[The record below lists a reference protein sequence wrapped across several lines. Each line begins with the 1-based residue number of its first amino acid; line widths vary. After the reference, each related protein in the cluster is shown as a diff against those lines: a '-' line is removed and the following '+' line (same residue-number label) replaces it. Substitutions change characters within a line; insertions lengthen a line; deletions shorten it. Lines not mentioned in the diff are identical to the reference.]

1 MERMI
6 ASATELES
14 ALCDYLK
21 IYNNNIPQLAFN
33 HMTQIQALKE
43 WQKKKPELFVNRVY
57 NQAGLDN
64 SIGPIECVWLHADSV
79 NIEHGQ

>member
-1 MERMI
+1 
-6 ASATELES
+6 
-14 ALCDYLK
+14 
-21 IYNNNIPQLAFN
+21 
-33 HMTQIQALKE
+33 MTQIQALKE